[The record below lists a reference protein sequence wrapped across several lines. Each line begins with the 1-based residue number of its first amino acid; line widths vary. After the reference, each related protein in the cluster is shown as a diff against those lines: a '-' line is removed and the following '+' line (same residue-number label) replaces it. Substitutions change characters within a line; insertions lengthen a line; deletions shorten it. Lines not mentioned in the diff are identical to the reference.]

1 MSRISKLGRVLIA
14 AGTIVLAGHLDAL
27 TIDVQKARKDAIQN
41 KGEIVTN
48 VTFDLD
54 LPYGS
59 NGVAGLVQPLTV
71 NSTNQSG
78 IVFGNQGTIYINTAP
93 EYGLY
98 RTASGKLAVSPATLE
113 DYEAGTS
120 WYKPITPAIL
130 KDILAPFTVKSVK
143 QNGTVLT
150 PDANGA
156 VDVSVPTKLNDV
168 CPEAENWIGV
178 PGTTAA
184 GKSIKILAKTVNGVI
199 EGGLTVTGSSNNDNN
214 TTKYRYN
221 GVTVTR
227 SGTATDYL
235 FDSSQ
240 SGIARFSDLSG
251 YVPITGGT
259 MTGSLTAGDL
269 GTIWGGTV
277 TLTSEAG
284 GPLIIMKDY
293 HGGTWTIGY
302 GFIMMPSGNIVQIP
316 DANDTLALTSDIPTN
331 VSSFNNDANYLT
343 SESDPSVHD
352 WAKAATKPS
361 YTWSEISDTPTNL
374 SAFNNDVNY
383 IKLTE
388 FKQAVLA
395 AVTND
400 IPVINEENFTEEQL
414 ARSINEIAGALN
426 RLRDA
431 ALEP

>member
-14 AGTIVLAGHLDAL
+14 VGTIVLADGLHAL

-59 NGVAGLVQPLTV
+59 IGNAGLVQPLAD

-78 IVFGNQGTIYINTAP
+78 IVFGDQGTIYINADP
-93 EYGLY
+93 AYGLY
-98 RTASGKLAVSPATLE
+98 RTVSGKLAVSPATWE

-120 WYKPITPAIL
+120 WYKPITPALIGN
-130 KDILAPFTVKSVK
+130 ILAPFTVKSVK
-143 QNGTVLT
+143 RNGTVLT

-156 VDVSVPTKLNDV
+156 VDISVPTKLNDV
-168 CPEAENWIGV
+168 CPETENWIGV

-227 SGTATDYL
+227 EGTAIDYL
-235 FDSSQ
+235 FDNSQ
-240 SGIARFSDLSG
+240 YGIARL
-251 YVPITGGT
+251 VNIP
-259 MTGSLTAGDL
+259 
-269 GTIWGGTV
+269 TIYDWAKASTKP
-277 TLTSEAG
+277 S
-284 GPLIIMKDY
+284 Y
-293 HGGTWTIGY
+293 TWTE
-302 GFIMMPSGNIVQIP
+302 IV
-316 DANDTLALTSDIPTN
+316 NRPTN
-331 VSSFNNDANYLT
+331 VSSFNNDAAYVDKSVTNDLARQVANLESRT
-343 SESDPSVHD
+343 NDWNTVNWSEVVG
-352 WAKAATKPS
+352 KPS
-361 YTWSEISDTPTNL
+361 NVSS
-374 SAFNNDVNY
+374 FNNDVNY

-388 FKQAVLA
+388 FKQAIRA
-395 AVTND
+395 AVTNS
-400 IPVINEENFTEEQL
+400 IPVITDNGDGFTEEDL
-414 ARSINEIAGALN
+414 VKSINEIAGALN
-426 RLRDA
+426 RLRAA
-431 ALEP
+431 ALVE